1 MYNRRLKIML
11 AILSGAALT
20 VVVRLIDLQAVHA
33 RQFQQRAAEWMR
45 RPTRLL
51 PTVRGRIVD
60 RHGRVLAED
69 QPRWE
74 LRVDYAVLDPTEA
87 DRYFVNSARRR
98 IGRRSPRDEIQ
109 DLAGQFRQRLE
120 AMWIEVEE
128 LTGIEAGELLR
139 RQQRIC
145 RRVHAVAEAVS
156 KRRGIETR
164 IEEQETFHPIVGGLN
179 DQQAIDLRLALEQYP
194 WAQVCV
200 ANKRIYRNGAEALC
214 HILGILGPVTREV
227 IDDPGNLQTD
237 VLNRYW
243 LDDTMGYSGV
253 ERLGER
259 ILRGQRG
266 LVREDFHGNALERIE
281 PQPGRD
287 LRLTIDTDLQEAIL
301 RVLADAVESNPDAR
315 GGGASAVVLDV
326 ETRHVLAL
334 VSYPTFDPD
343 RRTEL
348 YRDLAAQRRAA
359 PLLARAV
366 SATYNPGS
374 VIKPIALAAALST
387 GVVSPSDKKLCT
399 GRLFEDVDGW
409 HCWTHW
415 RHLPGHGWV
424 DASDAIKK
432 SCNVYFYKIAQDVGP
447 DRLVDWLQRFGLGRD
462 PGTGLIEERS
472 GIVPTRDWREQHGRG
487 SLRIGDARN
496 LAIGQGDLTATPLHV
511 ANIAATVATGRWLPP
526 TILMNDWRDRPMFI
540 LDLPEAHWR
549 VIREGMY
556 RAVNEP
562 GGTAHRTVRMETID
576 VCGKTGSAQTGR
588 SDRATHAWFMGY
600 APYRQ
605 PKLAVAVVIEHGGS
619 GGRIAGPVARQ
630 ILAKILDDRHEYLL
644 AATRQ

>member
-11 AILSGAALT
+11 AILSAAALA
-20 VVVRLIDLQAVHA
+20 VVGRLTDLQAVHA

-45 RPTRLL
+45 RPSRLI
-51 PTVRGRIVD
+51 PTVRGRIID
-60 RHGRVLAED
+60 RQGQVLAED

-74 LRVDYAVLDPTEA
+74 LRVDYGVLDPNEA
-87 DRYFVNSARRR
+87 DRYFINLARRNVE
-98 IGRRSPRDEIQ
+98 RRSPS
-109 DLAGQFRQRLE
+109 DLRQGLDT
-120 AMWIEVEE
+120 MWTEVEE
-128 LTGIEAGELLR
+128 LTGVEASELHR
-139 RQQRIC
+139 RQERIC
-145 RRVHAVAEAVS
+145 RRVHAVARAVS
-156 KRRGIETR
+156 ERRGIETR
-164 IEEQETFHPIVGGLN
+164 IEEQETFHPIVGGLS
-179 DQQAIDLRLALEQYP
+179 DQEAIDLRLALEPYP

-200 ANKRIYRNGAEALC
+200 ANKRAYRGNAEALC

-227 IDDPGNLQTD
+227 IDDPNNLQAD

-259 ILRGQRG
+259 ILRGRRG
-266 LVREDFHGNALERIE
+266 LVREDFHGNVLERIE

-287 LRLTIDTDLQEAIL
+287 LRLTIDADLQDAIL
-301 RVLADAVESNPDAR
+301 HTLADAVQSNPDAR

-348 YRDLAAQRRAA
+348 YEELVAQQRAA

-409 HCWTHW
+409 HCWTYW

-432 SCNVYFYKIAQDVGP
+432 SCNVYFYKIAQEVGP
-447 DRLVDWLQRFGLGRD
+447 DRLVRWLERFGLGRD

-472 GIVPTRDWREQHGRG
+472 GIVPARSWREQHGRG
-487 SLRIGDARN
+487 SLRVGDARN

-540 LDLPEAHWR
+540 LDLPEEHWR

-562 GGTAHRTVRMETID
+562 GGTAYHTVRMEDIE
-576 VCGKTGSAQTGR
+576 VCGKTGSAQTGQT
-588 SDRATHAWFMGY
+588 DRATHAWFMGY
-600 APYRQ
+600 APYRH
-605 PKLAVAVVIEHGGS
+605 PKLALAVVIEHGGS

-630 ILAKILDDRHEYLL
+630 ILAKILDDRHDYLL
-644 AATRQ
+644 AATRP

>member
-11 AILSGAALT
+11 AILSAAALA
-20 VVVRLIDLQAVHA
+20 VVVRLIDLQAVQA
-33 RQFQQRAAEWMR
+33 SQFQQRAAEWMR
-45 RPTRLL
+45 RPSRLI
-51 PTVRGRIVD
+51 PTVRGRIID
-60 RHGRVLAED
+60 RNGRVLAED

-74 LRVDYAVLDPTEA
+74 LRVDYPVLDPTEA
-87 DRYFVNSARRR
+87 DRYFINLARRR
-98 IGRRSPRDEIQ
+98 IGRRSPRDQIQ
-109 DLAGQFRQRLE
+109 RVASNLRHRLQT
-120 AMWIEVEE
+120 MWTEVEQ
-128 LTGIEAGELLR
+128 LTGVEASELLR
-139 RQQRIC
+139 RQERIC
-145 RRVHAVAEAVS
+145 RRVHAVARAVS

-164 IEEQETFHPIVGGLN
+164 IEEQETFHSIVGGLG
-179 DQQAIDLRLALEQYP
+179 DQEAIDLRLALEPYP

-200 ANKRIYRNGAEALC
+200 ANKRTYRGKAESLC

-227 IDDPGNLQTD
+227 IEDANNVQAD

-259 ILRGQRG
+259 ILRGRRG
-266 LVREDFHGNALERIE
+266 LVREDFHGNVLERIE

-287 LRLTIDTDLQEAIL
+287 LRLTIDADLQDAIL
-301 RVLADAVESNPDAR
+301 HMLADAVQSNPDAR

-348 YRDLAAQRRAA
+348 YEELVAQKRAA

-409 HCWTHW
+409 HCWTYW

-432 SCNVYFYKIAQDVGP
+432 SCNVYFYKIAQEVGP
-447 DRLVDWLQRFGLGRD
+447 DRLVSWLVRFGLGRD

-472 GIVPTRDWREQHGRG
+472 GIVPTRTWREQNGRG
-487 SLRIGDARN
+487 ALRIGDARN

-511 ANIAATVATGRWLPP
+511 ANIAATVASGRWLPP

-540 LDLPEAHWR
+540 LDVPEAKWR

-562 GGTAHRTVRMETID
+562 GGTAYRTVRMEAVE

-588 SDRATHAWFMGY
+588 SDRGTHAWFMGY

-619 GGRIAGPVARQ
+619 GGRIAGPIAQ
-630 ILAKILDDRHEYLL
+630 KILSKILNDRREYLL
-644 AATRQ
+644 AATRP

>member
-1 MYNRRLKIML
+1 
-11 AILSGAALT
+11 
-20 VVVRLIDLQAVHA
+20 
-33 RQFQQRAAEWMR
+33 
-45 RPTRLL
+45 
-51 PTVRGRIVD
+51 
-60 RHGRVLAED
+60 
-69 QPRWE
+69 
-74 LRVDYAVLDPTEA
+74 
-87 DRYFVNSARRR
+87 
-98 IGRRSPRDEIQ
+98 
-109 DLAGQFRQRLE
+109 
-120 AMWIEVEE
+120 MWTEVEE
-128 LTGIEAGELLR
+128 LTGVEASELLR

-145 RRVHAVAEAVS
+145 RRVHAVAESVS
-156 KRRGIETR
+156 ARRGIETR
-164 IEEQETFHPIVGGLN
+164 IEEQETFHPIVSGLS
-179 DQQAIDLRLALEQYP
+179 DQEAIDLRLALEQYP

-200 ANKRIYRNGAEALC
+200 ANERIYRGNAEALC
-214 HILGILGPVTREV
+214 HILGILGPVTRKV
-227 IDDPGNLQTD
+227 VKDANNLQAD

-266 LVREDFHGNALERIE
+266 LVREDFHGNALERIG

-301 RVLADAVESNPDAR
+301 HMLADAVQSNPDAR

-348 YRDLAAQRRAA
+348 YRELAAQRRAA

-374 VIKPIALAAALST
+374 VIKPIALAAALSA

-415 RHLPGHGWV
+415 RNLPGHGWV

-472 GIVPTRDWREQHGRG
+472 GIAPTRDWREQHGRG
-487 SLRIGDARN
+487 RLRIGDARN

-540 LDLPEAHWR
+540 LDVSEAHWR

-562 GGTAHRTVRMETID
+562 GGTAYRTVRMEAVE

-588 SDRATHAWFMGY
+588 SDRATHAWFMGF

-630 ILAKILDDRHEYLL
+630 ILARILDDRHEYLL